1 MPSIPGQL
9 LCIIFYTQHKLTLIL
24 NLEILENA
32 KVEIYFKRQ
41 LANKHVG
48 ILLLQP
54 HIWMLQVSPRLSKSC
69 FEFYNLC
76 SQIQKGNDLA

>member
-54 HIWMLQVSPRLSKSC
+54 HI
-69 FEFYNLC
+69 
-76 SQIQKGNDLA
+76 